1 MKTASDFREEEN
13 GIINAMTQV
22 LIDRGYKA
30 KWYWNMEQTP
40 TIKVELKDDDGN
52 DVEYIACFEED

>member
-1 MKTASDFREEEN
+1 MKTASDFRDEEN
-13 GIINAMTQV
+13 GIINDMTQV

-30 KWYWNMEQTP
+30 KWYWNMEGTP

-52 DVEYIACFEED
+52 DIEYVACFEEF